1 MSPRIDGP
9 TVPVQLPQNDPQAQP
24 NPSTQTPVTPT
35 GSYVLPPTYGP
46 VQAPQPTWTT
56 PPDSGFAASA
66 RGQQPQWDLD
76 TDLSKISADV
86 YDPAAGGVGK
96 WNRVDD
102 ATLTSAGIDPAS
114 LKDSSTGFQAAIYTD
129 GDGRYVVAY
138 AGTEF
143 TSGKDWLNNIQQ
155 GLGLKSKAYDQA
167 IALGQQAVKAFG
179 DGNVVFTGHS
189 LGGGE
194 ASAAAA
200 VTGQPA
206 VTFNA
211 AGINGNTLSRYGV
224 SLDQASDAA
233 GNGQIRRYNVE
244 NDILTNAQQ
253 GGLSGLALPDAI
265 GYEITLENPNTIED
279 PVRAHM
285 SGTVVSAMESRDIKT
300 QQNDNWFEKNVL
312 EHNLFPMGPSVKD
325 IWETGGDVLNKVED
339 LGGKVLSAINPFD

>member
-1 MSPRIDGP
+1 MMSIPSGGGQITRSLGQ
-9 TVPVQLPQNDPQAQP
+9 TVDSGTFFFSYLTRRTTDTERTVNVAFFNSSSSERFAVGQFG
-24 NPSTQTPVTPT
+24 T
-35 GSYVLPPTYGP
+35 GS
-46 VQAPQPTWTT
+46 
-56 PPDSGFAASA
+56 
-66 RGQQPQWDLD
+66 
-76 TDLSKISADV
+76 
-86 YDPAAGGVGK
+86 
-96 WNRVDD
+96 
-102 ATLTSAGIDPAS
+102 
-114 LKDSSTGFQAAIYTD
+114 YTD

-312 EHNLFPMGPSVKD
+312 EHNLFPMGPSLKDIGDTTVDVVKD
-325 IWETGGDVLNKVED
+325 VGSTAKKVWD
-339 LGGKVLSAINPFD
+339 SIF